1 MVPKMAK
8 NTENKRIAVKHVRDK
23 AKSAY
28 EKKSHCHICGT
39 TEDLELHHT
48 HSITLLLNA
57 WAARKRYD
65 ISTDAGI
72 LAVRDEFIEEYH
84 KEIYED
90 VYTLCNK
97 HHVALHA
104 IYGKAP
110 SLASASKQGDWILR
124 QKAKYEGGS
133 SLALLPST
141 IMAPFAEFYEQGLRS
156 IMPDKAVS
164 PFAQFY
170 KGYS

>member
-1 MVPKMAK
+1 MAK
-8 NTENKRIAVKHVRDK
+8 NTDNKRIAVKHVRDK

-28 EKKSHCHICGT
+28 EKKSECFICGT

-57 WAARKRYD
+57 WASRKSYD

-72 LAVRDEFIEEYH
+72 LAVRDEFIAEHY

-97 HHVALHA
+97 HHVALHS

-110 SLASASKQGDWILR
+110 SIASAGKQGDWILR

-133 SLALLPST
+133 SLAHLPNT
-141 IMAPFAEFYEQGLRS
+141 LFTPFAEFYEHSVRS
-156 IMPDKAVS
+156 IMPDKTVS

-170 KGYS
+170 GEFI